1 MAKTAKVTCLPAAS
15 LIFVATF
22 VSAETGTERATFTKD
37 IAPIFQQKCE
47 SCHRPS
53 SIAPMSLMS
62 YQETRPWAASIRE
75 AVANREMPPWHIDK
89 TVGIQEFKNDRS
101 LSDEQIATIVTWID
115 DGAPRGKAE
124 DMPPPVNWPDG
135 ETWMFAELF
144 DEPDLVVK
152 STPYTM
158 PAQAADV
165 WYRPVVETGLT
176 EPRWVRAIEIRPS
189 TVKGRQVIHHALAR
203 LQQDEPGVDNTNVLG
218 ADAIGSGLFME
229 WAVGKQGELMRPNS
243 GKLML
248 PGSSFAWDIH
258 IHAVGEEIVAQTEM
272 AIYFYPK
279 GEEPKFRQNLAL
291 FHAISGVRDLDI
303 EPNTV
308 SVHQG
313 FHVLKSA
320 GRVENYQPHM
330 HLRGKAMTMEA
341 VYPDGKREI
350 LSHVDNFQFD
360 WHNNYVYADHVA
372 PLLPKGTI
380 LSFTSWHD
388 NTSANRNNPDPDQW
402 VGWGDRTIDEIAHAW
417 VNITYMEDEDF
428 QVAVEKRKALEGEE
442 ATDQFQQ

>member
-1 MAKTAKVTCLPAAS
+1 MAKTAKVTLLLAAS
-15 LIFVATF
+15 LIFAASII
-22 VSAETGTERATFTKD
+22 SAESGKERVTFTKD

-62 YQETRPWAASIRE
+62 YQETRPWAAAIKE

-89 TVGIQEFKNDRS
+89 TIGIQEFKNDRS
-101 LSDEQIATIVTWID
+101 LSDEQIATIVNWVD
-115 DGAPRGKAE
+115 DGAPGGKAE

-144 DEPDLVVK
+144 DEPDLIVK
-152 STPYTM
+152 SSPYTM

-165 WYRPVVETGLT
+165 WYRPVIETGLT
-176 EPRWVRAIEIRPS
+176 EPRWVRAIEIRPT
-189 TVKGRQVIHHALAR
+189 TVNGRRVIHHALAR
-203 LQQDEPGVDNTNVLG
+203 LQQEEPGADNTNAEDEDDLG
-218 ADAIGSGLFME
+218 PGLFME

-248 PGSSFAWDIH
+248 PGSKFAWDIH

-279 GEEPKFRQNLAL
+279 GEEPKFRQNLGL
-291 FHAISGVRDLDI
+291 YHAISGVRDLDI
-303 EPNTV
+303 RPNEI

-313 FHVLKSA
+313 FHVTKSA
-320 GRVENYQPHM
+320 GRIENYQPHM
-330 HLRGKAMTMEA
+330 HLRGKAMSMEA
-341 VYPDGKREI
+341 IYPDGKREI

-388 NTSANRNNPDPDQW
+388 NTSANRDNPDPDQW
-402 VGWGDRTIDEIAHAW
+402 VGWGDRTIDEMAHAW

-428 QVAVEKRKALEGEE
+428 EVEVEKRKALEGEK

>member
-1 MAKTAKVTCLPAAS
+1 
-15 LIFVATF
+15 
-22 VSAETGTERATFTKD
+22 
-37 IAPIFQQKCE
+37 
-47 SCHRPS
+47 
-53 SIAPMSLMS
+53 
-62 YQETRPWAASIRE
+62 
-75 AVANREMPPWHIDK
+75 
-89 TVGIQEFKNDRS
+89 
-101 LSDEQIATIVTWID
+101 
-115 DGAPRGKAE
+115 
-124 DMPPPVNWPDG
+124 
-135 ETWMFAELF
+135 
-144 DEPDLVVK
+144 
-152 STPYTM
+152 M

-313 FHVLKSA
+313 FHVLFIT
-320 GRVENYQPHM
+320 
-330 HLRGKAMTMEA
+330 L
-341 VYPDGKREI
+341 I
-350 LSHVDNFQFD
+350 
-360 WHNNYVYADHVA
+360 
-372 PLLPKGTI
+372 
-380 LSFTSWHD
+380 
-388 NTSANRNNPDPDQW
+388 RNPP
-402 VGWGDRTIDEIAHAW
+402 R
-417 VNITYMEDEDF
+417 
-428 QVAVEKRKALEGEE
+428 
-442 ATDQFQQ
+442 